1 MDEKVIM
8 LGSKYLG
15 LNVQELNLLNVGKLS
30 TKTSL
35 V

>member
-8 LGSKYLG
+8 LGSKHLG
-15 LNVQELNLLNVGKLS
+15 LNVQELNLLYVGKLS

>member
-8 LGSKYLG
+8 LGSKHLG
-15 LNVQELNLLNVGKLS
+15 LNVQELNLLYVGKFS